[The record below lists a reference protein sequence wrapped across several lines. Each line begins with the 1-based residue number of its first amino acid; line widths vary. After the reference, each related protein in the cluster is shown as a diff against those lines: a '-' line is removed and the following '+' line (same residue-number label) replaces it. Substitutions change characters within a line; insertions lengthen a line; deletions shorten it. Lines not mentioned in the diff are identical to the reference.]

1 MATWQ
6 EIGLS
11 SFYAAQTLYEQKQFR
26 SSVSRSYYAAFSVI
40 THQLVEAGACFGQ
53 QETPAHQALPKLM
66 KQYLTLPD
74 WQMTGSIAIIRRL
87 YAARIAADYQT
98 DRRRLPKVRDGWA
111 DGARGHPRLCGPVP
125 LPGGGV

>member
-11 SFYAAQTLYEQKQFR
+11 SLYAAQMLYEQKQFR

-40 THQLVEAGACFGQ
+40 THQLVEAGARFGQ
-53 QETPAHQALPKLM
+53 QETPPHQAVPKLM
-66 KQYLTLPD
+66 KQYLTLPG

-87 YAARIAADYQT
+87 YAARIAADYQ
-98 DRRRLPKVRDGWA
+98 RRVTNGPTARAAIRDSVA
-111 DGARGHPRLCGPVP
+111 LFRYLEVEYE
-125 LPGGGV
+125 